1 MEFHDKIMLPDLGK
15 EAVMASIREAEDYMA
30 KNEVAEKETA
40 LDFYYNRNLDI
51 HLEQWFPGTTLNQ
64 IPPFGMRVVPRF
76 ARSRMMLYKKP
87 PIRLINGSEEVSEEY
102 LEKAHHLDSKIREFS
117 EIGWLLGKCH
127 FRSKYNEK
135 KQRIE
140 YDILPHV
147 KEYYLNNGET
157 DPYGVSYEIGKNS
170 GGDRQFVFWSE
181 ARDGEQGMHFIF
193 DMNGKIKP
201 VGDNLDMINPYQIL
215 PISKIQFQSDSMDVA
230 RAALQVSIAMTE
242 IALATRYAL
251 GQPVITGIDTEIP
264 NLKGG
269 IERVLVLPEGGSFN
283 YVSPPGSIRDM
294 IESVKMMVNQVGQ
307 NHSLSIR
314 WGEGGTPPSG
324 EALKILSMENLES
337 RESDIPLFKEFEH
350 SRYEIDRTI
359 LQVHEGKGLSESYAV
374 DFEEAGFPTTWSE
387 EKDRLQFMMDNNLIS
402 RKELIRYFNPD
413 ILEEELEKKMG
424 ELQEEEQPESPL
436 LSILQS

>member
-1 MEFHDKIMLPDLGK
+1 
-15 EAVMASIREAEDYMA
+15 
-30 KNEVAEKETA
+30 
-40 LDFYYNRNLDI
+40 
-51 HLEQWFPGTTLNQ
+51 
-64 IPPFGMRVVPRF
+64 
-76 ARSRMMLYKKP
+76 
-87 PIRLINGSEEVSEEY
+87 
-102 LEKAHHLDSKIREFS
+102 
-117 EIGWLLGKCH
+117 
-127 FRSKYNEK
+127 
-135 KQRIE
+135 
-140 YDILPHV
+140 
-147 KEYYLNNGET
+147 
-157 DPYGVSYEIGKNS
+157 
-170 GGDRQFVFWSE
+170 
-181 ARDGEQGMHFIF
+181 
-193 DMNGKIKP
+193 
-201 VGDNLDMINPYQIL
+201 
-215 PISKIQFQSDSMDVA
+215 MDVA

-337 RESDIPLFKEFEH
+337 RESDIPLFKEWEH

-359 LQVHEGKGLSESYAV
+359 LQVHQGKNLSESYAV
-374 DFEEAGFPTTWSE
+374 DFEEAGFPTTWAE

-413 ILEEELEKKMG
+413 ILEDELEEKMG
-424 ELQEEEQPESPL
+424 ELQEEEQPQAETPL
-436 LSILQS
+436 LNILQS